1 LRKEKKAM
9 VNILVTLLVA
19 LGLVFGGGGAA
30 LAASQ
35 SAMPD
40 EALYPVKTWSE
51 QVQLQLAGDD
61 EEKIQLMN
69 AFTNRRMEEIRTMLQ
84 AGKQIPEPVMTR
96 LEQQLQY
103 MLRLAAGQSEDKSEQ
118 ALLQIRNQL
127 QNQTQL
133 MQQLQLGEG
142 AAEGGMAQERVRS
155 MLELHLGQAEGGL
168 QDPQWLQQQIQ
179 MQQQQQNGPMSPSG
193 EDVIE
198 LSGANPYATGTPT
211 PGSGYG
217 PGESQN
223 PWTDTTPT
231 PDSGNGPGVSQNPW
245 TDTTPTPGSGYGPG
259 PGPQP

>member
-1 LRKEKKAM
+1 M
-9 VNILVTLLVA
+9 VNILVTLLVT

-61 EEKIQLMN
+61 EEKVQLMN

-84 AGKQIPEPVMTR
+84 AGEPVPEPVMTR
-96 LEQQLQY
+96 LEYQLQY
-103 MLRLAAGQSEDKSEQ
+103 MLQMAAGQPEDQSEQ
-118 ALLQIRNQL
+118 ALLQLRNQL
-127 QNQTQL
+127 QIQSQL

-142 AAEGGMAQERVRS
+142 DQAGLLIRERVRS
-155 MLELHLGQAEGGL
+155 MLEVHLGQAEGGL

-179 MQQQQQNGPMSPSG
+179 MQLQQQNGPMNPSG
-193 EDVIE
+193 DENE
-198 LSGANPYATGTPT
+198 PAGANPWTTGTPI

-223 PWTDTTPT
+223 PWTDTTPI
-231 PDSGNGPGVSQNPW
+231 
-245 TDTTPTPGSGYGPG
+245 PGSGYGPG
-259 PGPQP
+259 QGLCDPLTCTPQPGKGPGPNQP

>member
-1 LRKEKKAM
+1 M

-61 EEKIQLMN
+61 EDKVQLMN

-84 AGKQIPEPVMTR
+84 AEEQVPEPVMKR
-96 LEQQLQY
+96 LEYQLQY
-103 MLRLAAGQSEDKSEQ
+103 MLQLAAGQPEGQSEQ
-118 ALLQIRNQL
+118 ALLQLRNQL
-127 QNQTQL
+127 QIQNQL

-142 AAEGGMAQERVRS
+142 DQAGVLIRERVRA
-155 MLELHLGQAEGGL
+155 MLELQLHQAEAGIV
-168 QDPQWLQQQIQ
+168 DPQMLQEQIRL
-179 MQQQQQNGPMSPSG
+179 QQQNGNMNPFG
-193 EDVIE
+193 DAIE

-211 PGSGYG
+211 PGSSYG
-217 PGESQN
+217 PGELQN
-223 PWTDTTPT
+223 PWTDTTP
-231 PDSGNGPGVSQNPW
+231 V
-245 TDTTPTPGSGYGPG
+245 PGSGYGPG
-259 PGPQP
+259 PGPCDKLTCTPQPGKGPGPNQP

>member
-1 LRKEKKAM
+1 M

-69 AFTNRRMEEIRTMLQ
+69 AFTIRRMEEIRTMLQ

-118 ALLQIRNQL
+118 ALLQIHNQL

-142 AAEGGMAQERVRS
+142 DAEGEMTQERVRA
-155 MLELHLGQAEGGL
+155 MLELQSRQAAAGL
-168 QDPQWLQQQIQ
+168 EDPEWLREQLRLQEQSQ
-179 MQQQQQNGPMSPSG
+179 FQHQNGNMNPSG

>member
-1 LRKEKKAM
+1 MAM

-61 EEKIQLMN
+61 EGKLQLMN
-69 AFTNRRMEEIRTMLQ
+69 TFTNRRMEEIRTMLQ
-84 AGKQIPEPVMTR
+84 AGEQVPEPVMTR
-96 LEQQLQY
+96 LEYQLQY
-103 MLRLAAGQSEDKSEQ
+103 MLQMAAGQPEDQSKQ
-118 ALLQIRNQL
+118 ALLQVRNQL
-127 QNQTQL
+127 QIQNQL
-133 MQQLQLGEG
+133 MQQLQLCEG
-142 AAEGGMAQERVRS
+142 DQAGLLTHERIRS
-155 MLELHLGQAEGGL
+155 MLEVHQGQAEGGL
-168 QDPQWLQQQIQ
+168 EDPQWLQQQIQ
-179 MQQQQQNGPMSPSG
+179 LQLQQQQQNGPMNPSG
-193 EDVIE
+193 ESVIE
-198 LSGANPYATGTPT
+198 LSGANPYTTGTPT
-211 PGSGYG
+211 HESGYG

-231 PDSGNGPGVSQNPW
+231 PESGYGPGESQNPW
-245 TDTTPTPGSGYGPG
+245 TDTTPTPNSGYGPG

>member
-1 LRKEKKAM
+1 MAM

-40 EALYPVKTWSE
+40 DALYPVKTWCE
-51 QVQLQLAGDD
+51 QVQLQLAGND
-61 EEKIQLMN
+61 EEKLQLMN

-84 AGKQIPEPVMTR
+84 AGEQVPEPVMTR
-96 LEQQLQY
+96 LEFQLQY
-103 MLRLAAGQSEDKSEQ
+103 MLQLATSRAEDQSEK
-118 ALLQIRNQL
+118 ALLQVRSQL
-127 QNQTQL
+127 QVQNQL

-142 AAEGGMAQERVRS
+142 DQAGSLTRERIRA
-155 MLELHLGQAEGGL
+155 MLEMHLSQAEGGL

-179 MQQQQQNGPMSPSG
+179 QQQQQQNGPLKPSG
-193 EDVIE
+193 EDVFE
-198 LSGANPYATGTPT
+198 FSGANPYATGTPT

-231 PDSGNGPGVSQNPW
+231 P
-245 TDTTPTPGSGYGPG
+245 GSGYGPG
-259 PGPQP
+259 PGPRP